1 MRKCTALRQVS
12 TLPHRKLTVIILLLL
27 CTDVHYC
34 GVNARQWIILYGVKA
49 VAYRPESLMI
59 LLNIKCVMLDVDDCF
74 SVGLKAD
81 AVSRIGR
88 EDDKARGLFT
98 VIDKEL
104 YAVPVDDEAQLYLAA
119 AVAYS
124 ELALVQHVFRPSAV

>member
-1 MRKCTALRQVS
+1 MAEKMQASCVPS
-12 TLPHRKLTVIILLLL
+12 H
-27 CTDVHYC
+27 
-34 GVNARQWIILYGVKA
+34 KA
-49 VAYRPESLMI
+49 CINQR
-59 LLNIKCVMLDVDDCF
+59 LLNIKCVVLDVDDCF
-74 SVGLKAD
+74 SVGLEAD

-88 EDDKARGLFT
+88 EDNEARGLFS

-104 YAVPVDDEAQLYLAA
+104 DAVPVDDEAQLYLAA